1 MPTSAALPS
10 RAAYPCSPAILARQP
25 AWPVGRPWAGDGG
38 EPAFEAR
45 RGLAAHRGRSPLQ
58 RVAALLVAISHN
70 NGYEGRDPRAIPD
83 SLTSGFVADLLG
95 LRLSILTSA
104 LAELRDQGLIVA
116 APQSGLRLV
125 DLTGLETLAEAA

>member
-10 RAAYPCSPAILARQP
+10 RAAYPCSPAILARDP
-25 AWPVGRPWAGDGG
+25 GWPVARPWAGDGG
-38 EPAFEAR
+38 DPAFEAR
-45 RGLAAHRGRSPLQ
+45 RSLSRGRSPLQ
-58 RVAALLVAISHN
+58 RVAALLVAISAN
-70 NGYEGRDPRAIPD
+70 NGHEGRDPRAIPD